1 MRKLAKVAG
10 VLFLLAAAPRVWGQT
25 ANTFSRVDPLHL
37 TFTPVDT
44 TKTLAAP
51 VLAPQSSSF
60 SLGNLFSKISLTN
73 ILSKPKIGTSPYPK
87 PSSFP
92 GFNRKS
98 PLVPMAPFVPK
109 N

>member
-1 MRKLAKVAG
+1 MRKLANLAG
-10 VLFLLAAAPRVWGQT
+10 VLLFLAGASNAWGQT
-25 ANTFSRVDPLHL
+25 ANTFSHVDPLHL

-44 TKTLAAP
+44 TRALSAP
-51 VLAPQSSSF
+51 IPNAQSSF
-60 SLGNLFSKISLTN
+60 SLTNLFSKLSLTS